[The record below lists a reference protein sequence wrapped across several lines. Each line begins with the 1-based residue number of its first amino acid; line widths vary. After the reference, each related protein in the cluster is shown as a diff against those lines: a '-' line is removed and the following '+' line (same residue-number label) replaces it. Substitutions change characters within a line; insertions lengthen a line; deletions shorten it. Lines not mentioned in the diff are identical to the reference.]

1 MKNIKR
7 NIITIIMVV
16 AILFGNLNG
25 IKMVKAAS
33 YPSLSGSSV
42 YASVGETA
50 YITYF
55 YMPAYNYEQII
66 VQIYD
71 SDKKIVAETT
81 KDFNNRYSSNIRHYV
96 ITWDTTGMEAGKYTV
111 VATSKFYS
119 LNRWNTAPTTT
130 TSYITLDND
139 TEKSEGGNTNQL
151 DGEYFECAQEGIQT
165 GTENYIC
172 TAISAWK
179 KTSFEDCNIQLVK
192 MYSGEQA
199 AKIAQEENYNNPVD
213 IAGTEWNLFEF
224 EIENKG
230 TTSIKGTDILPVYN
244 QIYRY
249 TGGLMTVCE
258 TAAFG
263 GKERK
268 GATSVTIEP
277 NQKESVWIGI
287 CSPICQQMPYF
298 KVKGVYLNTNPS
310 FAEQQNQTVHQIIK
324 DAAVAA
330 TCTKDGKTEG
340 SHCSVCN
347 EVIKPQETIKATG
360 HTEVKDA
367 AVAATCTKDGKT
379 EGSHCSVCNEVI
391 KPQETIK
398 ATGHT
403 EVKDEGVVATCTK
416 DGKTEGSHCSV
427 CNEVIKPQE
436 TIKAT
441 GHTEVK
447 DEGVVAT
454 CTKDGK
460 TEGSHCSVCNEV
472 IKPQEAIK
480 ALGHNLVK
488 VAAKAATS
496 SEDGNIEYWLCNNCK
511 KYFSDAEGK
520 NEIDPK
526 NTIISKQPN
535 TSGEENVEENK
546 EINSVNKVNY
556 CIRDNVAVCV
566 GVSDDTDGNIIIPNT
581 IEIKGKQYKVSS
593 IKDKAFA
600 GNKKIKSV
608 VIGKNITVVGS
619 KAFYKC
625 KNLKKI
631 VIKTVKLNNKT
642 VGSKVFFGIHKK
654 ASVKVPKKKA
664 KVYRTW
670 LPKKGIKK
678 KQIK

>member
-25 IKMVKAAS
+25 IKMVKAVS

-360 HTEVKDA
+360 HTEVKD
-367 AVAATCTKDGKT
+367 
-379 EGSHCSVCNEVI
+379 
-391 KPQETIK
+391 
-398 ATGHT
+398 
-403 EVKDEGVVATCTK
+403 EGVA
-416 DGKTEGSHCSV
+416 
-427 CNEVIKPQE
+427 
-436 TIKAT
+436 
-441 GHTEVK
+441 
-447 DEGVVAT
+447 AT

-581 IEIKGKQYKVSS
+581 IEINGKQYKVSS

-642 VGSKVFFGIHKK
+642 VGSKAFFGIHKK